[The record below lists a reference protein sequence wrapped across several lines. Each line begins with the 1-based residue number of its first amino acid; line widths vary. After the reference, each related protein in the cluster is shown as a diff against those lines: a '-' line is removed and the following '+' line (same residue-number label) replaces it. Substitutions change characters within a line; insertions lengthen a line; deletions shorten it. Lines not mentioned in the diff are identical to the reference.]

1 MFNEPYEPDQ
11 PGSFAPK
18 ADSPAVRWL
27 LALNIGVYLLQVTL
41 VSPEKVFG
49 ALALDPASF
58 PASWWT
64 PVTYM
69 FVHAG
74 LLHISLNMI
83 TLWMFGSRL
92 EAAWTTRRFT
102 SFYIWCGVGGAVA
115 HLLFAPGAALVGA
128 SAAVSGVLLA
138 YALRWPE
145 DRVYFFG
152 FIPMRSR
159 WLVFWLIA
167 TNLAL
172 GFSSQTLIG
181 WKAHLGGL
189 AFGWLYLLA
198 ASAGGVKGVGQWMRA
213 IPDDPD
219 TMPHAVPRS
228 RPVHGRAEEPEDYAR
243 LSSTIVVDRR
253 GAGQRTANLRNRSA
267 RLDGVLDKISRQGLH
282 SLTSDERQL
291 LDEASRE
298 LREADKRS

>member
-11 PGSFAPK
+11 PGIFAPK

-41 VSPEKVFG
+41 ISPEKIFG
-49 ALALDPASF
+49 ALALDPSSF
-58 PASWWT
+58 PGDWWT
-64 PVTYM
+64 PITYM

-74 LLHISLNMI
+74 LLHLSLNMI

-92 EAAWTTRRFT
+92 EAAWTTRRFI
-102 SFYIWCGVGGAVA
+102 SFYIWCGIGGAVA
-115 HLLFAPGAALVGA
+115 HLLFAPGVALVGA
-128 SAAVSGVLLA
+128 SAAVIGVLLA

-145 DRVYFFG
+145 DRVYLFG

-172 GFSSQTLIG
+172 GLSSQTLIG

-189 AFGWLYLLA
+189 AFGWLYLVA
-198 ASAGGVKGVGQWMRA
+198 ASAGGVKGVGRWMRA

-228 RPVHGRAEEPEDYAR
+228 RLVPGRAEEPEDYAAQG
-243 LSSTIVVDRR
+243 SAMVVGRQAAAQK
-253 GAGQRTANLRNRSA
+253 GSNLRNRSA
-267 RLDGVLDKISRQGLH
+267 QLDGVLDKISRQGLE
-282 SLTSDERQL
+282 SLTSAERGL

-298 LREADKRS
+298 LRQSDKRS